1 LGGPLSKLCVTPPF
15 SINFRCQIKEHIIY
29 IQFSNDYVRTPENL
43 SKHTSL
49 LENKV
54 EINKYYRT
62 AWTKKNSDVSI
73 PTVEKLPTNATSKLI
88 IFLKVYK

>member
-1 LGGPLSKLCVTPPF
+1 MNEERSGYWLW
-15 SINFRCQIKEHIIY
+15 QKEHIIH
-29 IQFSNDYVRTPENL
+29 IQFSNDYVRTPEN
-43 SKHTSL
+43 

-88 IFLKVYK
+88 IFLKVYNASLLFYIS